1 MPLGS
6 EDLGNPTRPAC
17 KRPLAAALILVSPCG
32 CTALGQPEQGVY
44 TGGDIGAHKE
54 FRGSLQNDVSLK

>member
-1 MPLGS
+1 MPLGL
-6 EDLGNPTRPAC
+6 EDLSNLPRAAC
-17 KRPLAAALILVSPCG
+17 KRPLAAALVLVCLCG